1 MALWTWKGIT
11 TGIVSCRYPE
21 ESVRMPEGYRG
32 KPELDPERCAGETCR
47 RCVDVCL
54 PKALSWQHG
63 PQGAELRL
71 DYSRCVFCGL
81 CEAACPEGAI
91 KLTGEIELA
100 AQSKRDLLVSF
111 PVTGDSIQGP
121 NASGPDLEIQIAA
134 RLQNEIRRVF
144 GRSLHI
150 RHVDAGSCNG
160 CESELQALN
169 NPYYNLHRLG
179 IFFTPS
185 PRFADALLVTGPVT
199 RQMEEPLRLAYEA
212 MAEPKLVV
220 ATGACACS
228 GGIFPPTALTA
239 GGVDRVLPVDVYIPG
254 CPPPPV
260 ALMHG
265 LLLAIGRVRQ
275 KIKAGEVI
283 S

>member
-1 MALWTWKGIT
+1 MALWTLKGIM
-11 TGIVSCRYPE
+11 TGIVSGRYPDE
-21 ESVRMPEGYRG
+21 PEAMPDGYRG
-32 KPELDPERCAGETCR
+32 RPTLHQERCAGDTCR
-47 RCVDVCL
+47 RCVEVCL
-54 PKALSWQHG
+54 PKALTWTTGSE
-63 PQGAELRL
+63 ATELRL

-81 CEAACPEGAI
+81 CEEACPEQAVT
-91 KLTGEIELA
+91 LTRNVELA
-100 AQSKRDLLVSF
+100 ARRKADLTVGLRIL
-111 PVTGDSIQGP
+111 GNGH
-121 NASGPDLEIQIAA
+121 ASSDASAADLEA
-134 RLQNEIRRVF
+134 EIESTLRDEITRVF

-185 PRFADALLVTGPVT
+185 PRFADLLLVTGPVT
-199 RQMEEPLRLAYEA
+199 RPMEEPLRNAYEA

-220 ATGACACS
+220 AVGACACS
-228 GGIFPPTALTA
+228 GGIFPPTAFTL
-239 GGVDRVLPVDVYIPG
+239 GGVDRIVPVDVYIPG

-265 LLLAIGRVRQ
+265 LLVAVGRLEP
-275 KIKAGEVI
+275 KIRAGAVNT
-283 S
+283 